1 MSHHAENTALVLAQ
15 GGLPPLSRMV
25 LPLVYS
31 ATQLPAANGAPAA
44 MQALHKV
51 LQNECTPQSWPSE
64 AAAVAAVRRLASAF
78 PLDGAPGI
86 SLELLRKVVA
96 FADSAEKG
104 AAHAVASL
112 LVRAAR
118 ERHPRAPPASAA
130 RKPDRR
136 LPPSPPLPHP
146 ALAPHLPLIVSHLL
160 ALGPRLY
167 HCDIYTYIYH
177 CAGARGR
184 G

>member
-31 ATQLPAANGAPAA
+31 ATQLPAASGAPAA

-118 ERHPRAPPASAA
+118 ARPRAPPASATRERRPKA
-130 RKPDRR
+130 RPT
-136 LPPSPPLPHP
+136 PPSLPTLASPRPGPSP
-146 ALAPHLPLIVSHLL
+146 ALDRVSPLGLGAS
-160 ALGPRLY
+160 ALSL
-167 HCDIYTYIYH
+167 
-177 CAGARGR
+177 
-184 G
+184 